1 MSLDRAGDE
10 ELMAKVAIGNRE
22 AMTPLLRRYA
32 SPLLTFIQRMVGDRH
47 RAEEVFQDVFLA
59 VWKNRRQYEFPR
71 AFKSWLYGIAAN
83 KCRGDFRKSGAPLA
97 RSMFDPESASSS
109 AQGDS
114 PIETAIATETA
125 TLVAQ
130 GVATLPPQQR
140 TVLVLRIWNGQ
151 DYSEIAA
158 ALDRAE
164 STIRSDMFH
173 ALAAMRRYL
182 EPRLRQP
189 RET

>member
-71 AFKSWLYGIAAN
+71 AFKSWLFGIAAN
-83 KCRGDFRKSGAPLA
+83 KCRGDFRKPGTPLA
-97 RSMFDPESASSS
+97 LSMFDPESATSS
-109 AQGDS
+109 QGDS

-151 DYSEIAA
+151 EYSEIAA
-158 ALDRAE
+158 ALGRAE